1 MIREFFPDRQAS
13 DYLSFCMGRDV
24 LYDPDT
30 DELREDNGEMIHT
43 IKGTVTCDNDPLA
56 IAKEVFLKPIM
67 ERLDIRDEE
76 EQMTTNKKECA
87 KVFDADVSESMTEFL
102 QNLDKMLNEW
112 KGFDVPGINKIF
124 FNGNHTTILW
134 SDNTRT
140 TVGCM
145 EGEKFDEYAGFAAA
159 ILKKMFGSSI
169 TAKKFLDSHKAVQ
182 TPTTKKEKKN
192 A

>member
-1 MIREFFPDRQAS
+1 MIKEFSPDRQAS
-13 DYLSFCMGRDV
+13 NYLSFIVGKDV

-30 DELREDNGEMIHT
+30 DELREDNNEMFEQ
-43 IKGTVTCDNDPLA
+43 IKNTTTHDWNPKAQYNDPL
-56 IAKEVFLKPIM
+56 EM
-67 ERLDIRDEE
+67 E
-76 EQMTTNKKECA
+76 T
-87 KVFDADVSESMTEFL
+87 SENMIEFL
-102 QNLDKMLNEW
+102 RSLDKILKEMDGYE
-112 KGFDVPGINKIF
+112 VPGIKKIF

-182 TPTTKKEKKN
+182 TPTAKKEKKD

>member
-1 MIREFFPDRQAS
+1 MIKEFIPDRQAS
-13 DYLSFCMGRDV
+13 NYLSFLVGKDV
-24 LYDPDT
+24 LYDSDT
-30 DELREDNGEMIHT
+30 DELREDNNEMLEQ
-43 IKGTVTCDNDPLA
+43 IKNTTTHGWDPKVRYDDPL
-56 IAKEVFLKPIM
+56 EM
-67 ERLDIRDEE
+67 E
-76 EQMTTNKKECA
+76 T
-87 KVFDADVSESMTEFL
+87 SENITEFL
-102 QNLDKMLNEW
+102 RTLDKILKEMDGYE
-112 KGFDVPGINKIF
+112 VPGIKKIF

-169 TAKKFLDSHKAVQ
+169 AAKKFLDSHKAVQ
-182 TPTTKKEKKN
+182 TPTVKKEKKD